1 MMLRIWL
8 RGVCFVYLRAG
19 TVRINFLKNAF
30 FNSEYERIDGF
41 QWFALH
47 GKYLCIIDCWHAFVV
62 CPGELTESITSAF
75 HLLPLPITV
84 PTRFRAIL
92 HHEWISRCVSRKPC
106 SKQWTVTSDKN
117 SAVQTIKTGR
127 SPVLK
132 WDWNCWDGSW
142 NCQEIAG
149 KCLPAGC
156 STAGLHLERTSNWRT
171 SNVMSWADSCSW
183 WAERIVTV
191 HSNWPVWPSVFIFFT
206 VSLPLW
212 QNALRARAL
221 AQHTLRLTVPGVW
234 RWLVLFCQFHNHKV
248 NQHDYRQNDYV
259 LLLACIVGIVNY
271 AHGNCS
277 YSNSC

>member
-1 MMLRIWL
+1 MYVNCYKIKWL
-8 RGVCFVYLRAG
+8 ARPRLSRKWCWGFGWGVCFVYLRAG

-62 CPGELTESITSAF
+62 CPGELTESSTSAF

-171 SNVMSWADSCSW
+171 TNVMSWADSCSW
-183 WAERIVTV
+183 WAELRG
-191 HSNWPVWPSVFIFFT
+191 
-206 VSLPLW
+206 LW
-212 QNALRARAL
+212 Q
-221 AQHTLRLTVPGVW
+221 
-234 RWLVLFCQFHNHKV
+234 
-248 NQHDYRQNDYV
+248 
-259 LLLACIVGIVNY
+259 CIVIDQFDRQCLFSSQCLCHCDKMHY
-271 AHGNCS
+271 EHEH
-277 YSNSC
+277 